1 MGGGEGEG
9 EGEKRERERE
19 TERKE
24 RRGRRRRGEG
34 EGEEGEERERENEME
49 RERERERKERRGRG
63 RRGRGKGGREGRGSK
78 DAIGR
83 SDRDRKARKPTDASK
98 LKMQFSDSR
107 SKTYQSHSTKKSCAF
122 FLGVLYR
129 GSSIRLLQSGGCP
142 QEIIFLGKGSAAGV
156 HLQECAR
163 AESFAFTW
171 IMSLDPLDSLPS
183 TLGQVGQVLY
193 RKVNKH
199 LPTEAPGL
207 LQP

>member
-1 MGGGEGEG
+1 
-9 EGEKRERERE
+9 
-19 TERKE
+19 
-24 RRGRRRRGEG
+24 
-34 EGEEGEERERENEME
+34 ME

-142 QEIIFLGKGSAAGV
+142 QAIYKVPDVDRGHGNLCDVAQLLHCQLSTPILFWK
-156 HLQECAR
+156 
-163 AESFAFTW
+163 
-171 IMSLDPLDSLPS
+171 SLTLRGLS
-183 TLGQVGQVLY
+183 TQS
-193 RKVNKH
+193 
-199 LPTEAPGL
+199 
-207 LQP
+207 